1 MGYNVC
7 KNKPLALPQ
16 SHFSTPRTSQGE
28 HLCLLIETSCKLLCN
43 RGQDQEHSIHQI
55 SLSHHQTP
63 SSINSNCNNLS
74 LSESPPPSSS
84 LLKLMKIKPKV
95 ENNHKELIEFKQ
107 TSIKGTD
114 GSNGTS
120 IPRKARRC
128 WSPELHHRFV
138 NALHQLG
145 GPQGMP
151 INDDEFVI
159 SLQMSLPMNFLH

>member
-1 MGYNVC
+1 MPFNRDKLQAVVQPRARPGALN
-7 KNKPLALPQ
+7 PSDLA
-16 SHFSTPRTSQGE
+16 F
-28 HLCLLIETSCKLLCN
+28 
-43 RGQDQEHSIHQI
+43 
-55 SLSHHQTP
+55 TP
-63 SSINSNCNNLS
+63 SDAKVYCNSPNNLS
-74 LSESPPPSSS
+74 LSESPPPPSSS

-95 ENNHKELIEFKQ
+95 ENNHNELIEFKQ
-107 TSIKGTD
+107 TSMKGTD

-151 INDDEFVI
+151 IDDDKFVM
-159 SLQMSLPMNFLH
+159 SLQRSLSMNVLH